1 MGSPKLRVEIR
12 SSRDIVVARQQAREL
27 AQSMGFEGGEI
38 SIIAAAISEIAGN
51 ILDYAPS
58 GEISLERIQQGKRQ
72 GLGITATDGGAFVP
86 KITSAG
92 LNMANRP
99 GSPGA
104 RWLMDDFEIEPRN
117 GKGTVVRMAK
127 WLR

>member
-1 MGSPKLRVEIR
+1 MPLTLANTRHARRNLPRRCANEGLHARAEMRVNGRHQRTNSMGSPKLRVEIR

-72 GLGITATDGGAFVP
+72 GLGI
-86 KITSAG
+86 
-92 LNMANRP
+92 
-99 GSPGA
+99 
-104 RWLMDDFEIEPRN
+104 
-117 GKGTVVRMAK
+117 
-127 WLR
+127 